1 MTKTLPVS
9 MHPNRISNSGTLSNN
24 YVLLLSVHVY
34 SEENGV
40 KNEAIVFSDRFE
52 APREIVK
59 KQKGWCTAQCK
70 VLLFCVKPSGKSHA
84 ILN

>member
-40 KNEAIVFSDRFE
+40 KNEAIIFSDRFE

-59 KQKGWCTAQCK
+59 KQWAGA
-70 VLLFCVKPSGKSHA
+70 LLSVKCCCFV
-84 ILN
+84 